1 MRDILFVLVAG
12 AFFWLCDR
20 YARVCERLWP

>member
-1 MRDILFVLVAG
+1 MSDVLFVLVAC

-20 YARVCERLWP
+20 YARTCERL